1 MSTQITTTSNT
12 GNFNHHYN
20 SLSPSTLTST
30 LIPNTSLK
38 GSNGINLKLVSAVG
52 GYILEVHHDT
62 QDSVGYYNPKK
73 YILREK
79 NIGKQIEKILAIEL
93 LKR

>member
-1 MSTQITTTSNT
+1 MSTQIVTTANT
-12 GNFNHHYN
+12 NNFNHQYTALAPS
-20 SLSPSTLTST
+20 SLSSP
-30 LIPNTSLK
+30 LISNTPLK

-62 QDSVGYYNPKK
+62 QDSIGYYNPKK
-73 YILREK
+73 YILKEK
-79 NIGKQIEKILAIEL
+79 NIGKQIEQILAVEL